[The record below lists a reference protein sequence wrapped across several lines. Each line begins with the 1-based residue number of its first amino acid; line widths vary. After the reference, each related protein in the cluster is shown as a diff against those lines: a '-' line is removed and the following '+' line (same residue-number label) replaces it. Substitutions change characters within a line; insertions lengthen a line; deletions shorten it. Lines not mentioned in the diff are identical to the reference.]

1 MIGPV
6 VLLASPGDPGAF
18 GTEQS
23 QNLTKTWNQN
33 TEATDRGIRGKLEPG
48 GMGLQGM
55 DTKRPPGG
63 DPVVSEIVRRLVDA
77 YHPER
82 VYLFGSVARGAAG
95 KDSDYDFMVIVPDD
109 APPELRTSAT
119 GYRALRDV
127 PVPADLV
134 VFRKSSFDKR
144 LHLKASFP
152 ATIVREGKLLYAA

>member
-1 MIGPV
+1 
-6 VLLASPGDPGAF
+6 
-18 GTEQS
+18 
-23 QNLTKTWNQN
+23 
-33 TEATDRGIRGKLEPG
+33 
-48 GMGLQGM
+48 MGCAADKEGSYSV
-55 DTKRPPGG
+55 DEI
-63 DPVVSEIVRRLVDA
+63 VSEIVRRLVEA

-127 PVPADLV
+127 PVPADVV